1 MSNGIVSALFLAAL
15 TVPIGGCDLGAAPQR
30 MPDAVRFV
38 PESPPPSMRYG
49 VDTARNRVWLL
60 TRDGVSIYDV
70 MRSEK
75 IVVPLPDWL
84 WVDAPYGCLP
94 GLALGPK
101 GEAVITSNVVP
112 TLWRVDPAT
121 LAVSV
126 HPLLLDS
133 DTNKDVG
140 FSGLAYSSEQEAFFA
155 VSGAHGS
162 LWRIDPGLE
171 KARKIW
177 LSAPIPNAC
186 GLVVLPR
193 VLRQQTNRRAELC
206 AYTPQGGRAID
217 FDPGQRSAYVRA
229 AAPCTDQ
236 PRN

>member
-112 TLWRVDPAT
+112 TLWRIDPET

-133 DTNKDVG
+133 DTDKEVG
-140 FSGLAYSSEQEAFFA
+140 FSGLVYSSEHEAFFA
-155 VSGAHGS
+155 VSDVHGS
-162 LWRIDPGLE
+162 LWRIDRELE
-171 KARKIW
+171 RARKIW
-177 LSAPIPNAC
+177 LSAPLSKAF
-186 GLVVLPR
+186 GLAVLPR
-193 VLRQQTNRRAELC
+193 ILRRQIDRQAALC
-206 AYTPQGGRAID
+206 AYTPQGSRAIA
-217 FDPGQRSAYVRA
+217 FEWGQRSAYVRPA
-229 AAPCTDQ
+229 SCPSHIG
-236 PRN
+236 